1 MDHELEL
8 KFRVPAETVASL
20 RQVLRARGARPLRLR
35 ATYFDTPD
43 GRLAAQ
49 RAALRLRQEGRRWV
63 QTLKAEGASAVQRL
77 EHEVSV
83 PAAAGRPPAL
93 DPARHQGHL
102 AYEVFAAALGDVQ
115 VDALVPRL
123 ETDVQRLRCELQH
136 EGTRIELALDLGEI
150 RAGGRSLPVAELEME
165 RLDGPATGLFALAAQ
180 WMPHGGLWLSTESKA
195 AAGERLLRGDA
206 PADPAKAQPPEMA
219 RDAAGAALLRAMLNC
234 TLQQVLANASEVA
247 EGRDEAE
254 RVHQLRVG
262 LRRLRT
268 VLRELQPLSPAIDPA
283 WEPELAEVFAELGE
297 VRDDEAVA
305 DAVRPLLMAAGAP
318 SSDWAPRAPT
328 DLAAVV
334 RRTGFQ
340 LTLLRLL
347 ALAHADDEHL
357 SSAGPA
363 DTRRFVAQQLAEL
376 HRQVSR
382 AGKRFERLT
391 LEQQHRARKRLKRL
405 RYLAELAQPLWPR
418 KAVQRYL
425 EALEPAQGR
434 RQGACQSTIFR
445 K

>member
-1 MDHELEL
+1 
-8 KFRVPAETVASL
+8 
-20 RQVLRARGARPLRLR
+20 
-35 ATYFDTPD
+35 
-43 GRLAAQ
+43 
-49 RAALRLRQEGRRWV
+49 
-63 QTLKAEGASAVQRL
+63 
-77 EHEVSV
+77 
-83 PAAAGRPPAL
+83 
-93 DPARHQGHL
+93 
-102 AYEVFAAALGDVQ
+102 
-115 VDALVPRL
+115 
-123 ETDVQRLRCELQH
+123 
-136 EGTRIELALDLGEI
+136 
-150 RAGGRSLPVAELEME
+150 
-165 RLDGPATGLFALAAQ
+165 
-180 WMPHGGLWLSTESKA
+180 
-195 AAGERLLRGDA
+195 
-206 PADPAKAQPPEMA
+206 MA

-425 EALEPAQGR
+425 EALEPAQDALGR
-434 RQGACQSTIFR
+434 HNDVATAAAKFR
-445 K
+445 REAAQDPRAWYAAGYLEAHLALTAKAARKALEQVRDATVFWKD